1 MTPGYRGLAP
11 FLLAGLLVLGGCA
24 DGVGG
29 GSRTPTAEPGG
40 VGSDSATPAGSASPS
55 VDGSASPTPAG
66 TATPPGSP
74 TPGSTSAGTAAA
86 TPGGTQPSATVA
98 PSSCP
103 TVNPIRVNRAET
115 SPRRAIEVVTLIS
128 DGTNLTT
135 GTREQTDFLTPALT
149 APDGTT
155 ITDDATF
162 RKIATLVAGQRHRV
176 LLTRPEPPDTA
187 ASTSRKP
194 FSSPGTYVVYNAS
207 SQLVADVVVQCS
219 GAELIWTFVS
229 EADPSSGQVN
239 CAVEPPRT
247 NALARVLFQN
257 NC

>member
-1 MTPGYRGLAP
+1 MKPAHRGLAP
-11 FLLAGLLVLGGCA
+11 FLLAGLLVLAGCA
-24 DGVGG
+24 AGG
-29 GSRTPTAEPGG
+29 GARTPTAEPSGA
-40 VGSDSATPAGSASPS
+40 GSGSTTPADSAAPSA
-55 VDGSASPTPAG
+55 DGSASPTTAD
-66 TATPPGSP
+66 TATPTGSP
-74 TPGSTSAGTAAA
+74 TPGSTPVGTEGA
-86 TPGGTQPSATVA
+86 TPGGTPPSATVA
-98 PSSCP
+98 ASSCP

-115 SPRRAIEVVTLIS
+115 GPRRATEVVAVIS
-128 DGTNLTT
+128 DGTNLTS

-155 ITDDATF
+155 ITDEATF
-162 RKIATLVAGQRHRV
+162 AKIATLVAGQRHRV
-176 LLTRPEPPDTA
+176 LLTRPEPPDAT

-207 SQLVADVVVQCS
+207 SQLIADVVVQCS

>member
-1 MTPGYRGLAP
+1 MKPAHRGLASV
-11 FLLAGLLVLGGCA
+11 LLAGLLVLAGCA
-24 DGVGG
+24 GG
-29 GSRTPTAEPGG
+29 GSRTPTDEPSGA
-40 VGSDSATPAGSASPS
+40 GSDSATPADSAAPS
-55 VDGSASPTPAG
+55 VDGSASPTSPG
-66 TATPPGSP
+66 TATPTGSP
-74 TPGSTSAGTAAA
+74 TPGSTPVGTAGA
-86 TPGGTQPSATVA
+86 TPGGTSPSATVA

-103 TVNPIRVNRAET
+103 TVNPTRVSRAET
-115 SPRRAIEVVTLIS
+115 GPRRATEVVTVIS
-128 DGTNLTT
+128 DGNNLTS
-135 GTREQTDFLTPALT
+135 GTREQADFVTPALT

-155 ITDDATF
+155 ITDEATF

-176 LLTRPEPPDTA
+176 LLTRPEPPDTT
-187 ASTSRKP
+187 ASAGRKP
-194 FSSPGTYVVYNAS
+194 FNSPGTYVVYNAS

-247 NALARVLFQN
+247 NALARILFQN